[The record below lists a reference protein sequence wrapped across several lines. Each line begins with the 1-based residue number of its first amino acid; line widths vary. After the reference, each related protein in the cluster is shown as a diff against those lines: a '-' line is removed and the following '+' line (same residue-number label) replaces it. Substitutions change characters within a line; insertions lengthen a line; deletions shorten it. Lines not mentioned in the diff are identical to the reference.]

1 MLRSHQGQ
9 SQLKVKGTE
18 SGKVKFKDRVRVRF
32 RVQFRVR
39 IEMVRLSTSFR
50 VMISSGV
57 SVRGS
62 VKVSE

>member
-1 MLRSHQGQ
+1 M
-9 SQLKVKGTE
+9 KVMGTE
-18 SGKVKFKDRVRVRF
+18 SGKLKFKDRVRVRF
-32 RVQFRVR
+32 RVQCRVR
-39 IEMVRLSTSFR
+39 IKLVRLSTSFR